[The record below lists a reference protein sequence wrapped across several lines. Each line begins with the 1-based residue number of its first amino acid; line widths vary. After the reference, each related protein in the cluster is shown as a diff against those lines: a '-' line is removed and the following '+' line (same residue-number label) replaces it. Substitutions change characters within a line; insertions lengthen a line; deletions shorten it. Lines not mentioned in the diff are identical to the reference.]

1 MDYFLL
7 KQDKRYSNTPQIL
20 NLFKNFSTK
29 DLNLVRADNIED
41 NNLLYVKSAQGIEY
55 LDLTY
60 GQLFVIN
67 LNKTIIID

>member
-20 NLFKNFSTK
+20 KLFKNFNTK

-41 NNLLYVKSAQGIEY
+41 NNLLYVKSAQGIE
-55 LDLTY
+55 
-60 GQLFVIN
+60 
-67 LNKTIIID
+67 